1 MNEWRKHGA
10 NSVYR
15 VILFTCKKERNLVIW
30 DNTDGTWGYYA
41 KWSMLGREREISYG
55 LTYMWN
61 LKTKTKPKQYKI
73 ELIDTE
79 NRLVV
84 ARGGEGWAKQVKGI
98 KRYKPSIIKE
108 ISHGDVMYSM
118 MIIVSNIILHVWKL
132 KGIDLKSSHC
142 KKNSFS
148 CIWWWMLARL
158 IVVILLQYIQI
169 LTHYAIYLKLILYV
183 NYIFKKFPLLILLS
197 CFGQSALRI
206 HQPCVRRLQYLR

>member
-1 MNEWRKHGA
+1 MFIIALFIIAKIHKQPKCPLIDEWVKKTWCKL
-10 NSVYR
+10 SVYR
-15 VILFTCKKERNLVIW
+15 VILVTCKKERNLVIW

-98 KRYKPSIIKE
+98 KRYKPSIIK
-108 ISHGDVMYSM
+108 
-118 MIIVSNIILHVWKL
+118 
-132 KGIDLKSSHC
+132 
-142 KKNSFS
+142 
-148 CIWWWMLARL
+148 
-158 IVVILLQYIQI
+158 
-169 LTHYAIYLKLILYV
+169 
-183 NYIFKKFPLLILLS
+183 
-197 CFGQSALRI
+197 
-206 HQPCVRRLQYLR
+206 